1 MTFYLICQEWNI
13 AKAQHRN
20 GLNSARRA
28 LTQLQTMH
36 NRAFSISHDVRRMSH
51 RRANFTQYDVVL
63 SHNAPSHIIALSNG
77 PIRTTC
83 YLYQAYIYHL
93 LGI

>member
-28 LTQLQTMH
+28 LTQL
-36 NRAFSISHDVRRMSH
+36 
-51 RRANFTQYDVVL
+51 
-63 SHNAPSHIIALSNG
+63 
-77 PIRTTC
+77 
-83 YLYQAYIYHL
+83 
-93 LGI
+93 